1 MTWAAV
7 TITLAMSTLLTALRA
22 AWLWW
27 RASKKMPRVV
37 THIAGSE
44 DHILQIEAELAD
56 ASRLNAQAALWSGGT
71 AVLSALTAIWSA
83 LAPLRPI

>member
-7 TITLAMSTLLTALRA
+7 TIALAISTLLAALRA

-27 RASKKMPRVV
+27 SASKKMPRVV

-44 DHILQIEAELAD
+44 DHVVQ
-56 ASRLNAQAALWSGGT
+56 NGN
-71 AVLSALTAIWSA
+71 
-83 LAPLRPI
+83 